1 MRRQWVDPLRANG
14 LFCQRFRLAWLQ
26 GRFPA
31 PVLPGERT
39 GPLLRDWLPASL
51 TKWSGPRG
59 GGLLLQGS
67 GRSVPDSVTGIA
79 PTPRQAGEKG
89 WLLNRCK
96 RDDKPLAP
104 VELHIRVRR
113 ATGIGL
119 FSCHAYQFLSNRVVV
134 SCHGFILPHKLSIVN
149 NLRSRLNRPWYRRV
163 SWSCTGWGLKK
174 SRPSVAARADRR
186 LRPAWKPS
194 PMSSAS

>member
-1 MRRQWVDPLRANG
+1 MAVLPALPLSLAARR
-14 LFCQRFRLAWLQ
+14 

-51 TKWSGPRG
+51 TKWSGPRE

-96 RDDKPLAP
+96 RDDKPLAS

-119 FSCHAYQFLSNRVVV
+119 FSCHADQFLSNRVVV
-134 SCHGFILPHKLSIVN
+134 SCHGSILSQQLSIVN
-149 NLRSRLNRPWYRRV
+149 NLRSRLNRPWYLAALV
-163 SWSCTGWGLKK
+163 GLV
-174 SRPSVAARADRR
+174 PVGA
-186 LRPAWKPS
+186 
-194 PMSSAS
+194 

>member
-1 MRRQWVDPLRANG
+1 VANHSHETAVGGSSKGQW

-67 GRSVPDSVTGIA
+67 GRSVPDSV
-79 PTPRQAGEKG
+79 
-89 WLLNRCK
+89 
-96 RDDKPLAP
+96 
-104 VELHIRVRR
+104 
-113 ATGIGL
+113 
-119 FSCHAYQFLSNRVVV
+119 
-134 SCHGFILPHKLSIVN
+134 
-149 NLRSRLNRPWYRRV
+149 
-163 SWSCTGWGLKK
+163 
-174 SRPSVAARADRR
+174 
-186 LRPAWKPS
+186 
-194 PMSSAS
+194 